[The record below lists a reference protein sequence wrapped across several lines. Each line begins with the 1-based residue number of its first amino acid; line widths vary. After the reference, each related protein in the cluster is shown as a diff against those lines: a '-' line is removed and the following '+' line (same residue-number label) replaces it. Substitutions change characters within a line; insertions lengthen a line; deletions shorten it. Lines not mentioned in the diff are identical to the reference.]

1 MQTYKAVVVIG
12 DRGWTLGSC
21 LFLATAITA
30 VLVSSSVWAFREK
43 LFAIMS
49 SQFEGKQSLS
59 DGMFIAALLD
69 TTNGR
74 VLPGHTYWVHYK
86 NDDEKRLWPHPES
99 DDQKI
104 QKWLQ
109 EDQKGHF
116 RQGVV
121 REVHPK
127 MLEVQFGEETLRR
140 NTRDT
145 GRMRLQRRQTVAYP
159 DPEEIPFK
167 STLDEEAPG
176 AQANAG
182 RPASNVSVQ
191 GADDDENDDDM
202 AGGCGWC
209 RCSSASEASQPINPS
224 ARRSRGLSGTEMG
237 GMPPPVSNE
246 DRLMKDAVAQLRCVE
261 WKNIQRSLFTVS
273 PRAIPEE
280 KREEHKKK
288 LYALSKEVEKDE
300 TGKPKNIDFFVSHS
314 WQDDG
319 HASYT
324 ALANVAEE
332 FKKLNHRYPTFWLD
346 AVCFDQ
352 DNIANCLKVLP
363 INVMQ
368 CDKVLVLGGETY
380 AKRLWCVWELY
391 TIFAFKRQ
399 KDAIK
404 MIQLACLDDMEMECD
419 KCKEGNFAGE
429 AKSVVLCQNPNCD
442 VRRHLKCERCPEGI
456 AEDFLADTHKG
467 DWFCEDCKGKP
478 IMVRSN
484 SVTKKPRSSS
494 AASVL
499 TESDGDIKADVPG
512 AKGLRSKMLH
522 LQEIADFKLDEA
534 HTYDPNEEQRIRLI
548 ISEGGADVFENHIKE
563 LGEKV
568 LQQEEALTAGRSRFG
583 TSQRAASVSSR
594 SGYTSS
600 ASSIGGTNPDVL
612 PEAADEDE

>member
-1 MQTYKAVVVIG
+1 
-12 DRGWTLGSC
+12 
-21 LFLATAITA
+21 
-30 VLVSSSVWAFREK
+30 
-43 LFAIMS
+43 
-49 SQFEGKQSLS
+49 
-59 DGMFIAALLD
+59 
-69 TTNGR
+69 
-74 VLPGHTYWVHYK
+74 
-86 NDDEKRLWPHPES
+86 
-99 DDQKI
+99 
-104 QKWLQ
+104 
-109 EDQKGHF
+109 
-116 RQGVV
+116 
-121 REVHPK
+121 
-127 MLEVQFGEETLRR
+127 
-140 NTRDT
+140 
-145 GRMRLQRRQTVAYP
+145 
-159 DPEEIPFK
+159 
-167 STLDEEAPG
+167 
-176 AQANAG
+176 
-182 RPASNVSVQ
+182 
-191 GADDDENDDDM
+191 
-202 AGGCGWC
+202 
-209 RCSSASEASQPINPS
+209 
-224 ARRSRGLSGTEMG
+224 MG

-246 DRLMKDAVAQLRCVE
+246 ARLMEDAVAQLRCVE
-261 WKNIQRSLFTVS
+261 WENIQRSLFTVS

-280 KREEHKKK
+280 KREAHKKK
-288 LYALSKEVEKDE
+288 LYALSRKVEKDE
-300 TGKPKNIDFFVSHS
+300 LTGMPKKIDFFVSHS

-442 VRRHLKCERCPEGI
+442 VRRHLKCESCPNGI

-522 LQEIADFKLDEA
+522 LQELADFRLIEA

-563 LGEKV
+563 LGKKV
-568 LQQEEALTAGRSRFG
+568 LLQEQQAATAGRGLFG
-583 TSQRAASVSSR
+583 TSRRAASVSSR